1 MGKARALVNK
11 LKRRQKALRMDRNGF
26 DRRDKQ
32 DQSEEVLAKTKGHKV
47 MRGIQRRLDAKL
59 GLDAVAHEPML
70 AKRLNMTAVERL
82 DYDDPNGDFGIH
94 VTLAAGVI
102 AAVGIRPNDIIKFL
116 EGELKGKELKVVAV
130 TDATNLRLED
140 VATYVGPETNVV
152 CRAQLSAVKK
162 SYK

>member
-11 LKRRQKALRMDRNGF
+11 LKRRQKSVKMDHNGY

-32 DQSEEVLAKTKGHKV
+32 DQSEEILFKTKGYKV
-47 MRGIQRRLDAKL
+47 MRAIQRKLDKKF
-59 GLDAVAHEPML
+59 GVDAIAQEPML
-70 AKRLNMTAVERL
+70 AKRLNLAAVERL
-82 DYDDPNGDFGIH
+82 DYGSSDFGIH
-94 VTLAAGVI
+94 VTLAAGLI
-102 AAVGIRPNDIIKFL
+102 AAVGIQVNDIIKFI
-116 EGELKGKELKVVAV
+116 EGELKGKELKVVAL

-140 VATYVGPETNVV
+140 VATYVGPETNII